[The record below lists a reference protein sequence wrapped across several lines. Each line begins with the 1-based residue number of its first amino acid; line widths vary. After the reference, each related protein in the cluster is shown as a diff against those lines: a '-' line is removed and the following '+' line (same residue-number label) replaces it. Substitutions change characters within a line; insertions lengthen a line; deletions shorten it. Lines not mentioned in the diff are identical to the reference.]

1 MSQIHVFVARHGE
14 TEFNRKGML
23 QGRGIDA
30 PLNDTGRSQAQRLAD
45 YLTHYEA
52 TSIISSSLTRA
63 WQTASFYEE
72 KTDLTVQKN
81 KDLDE
86 MDFGDFEG
94 VSMKEISHELNDLQN
109 GWKNGDVSLKIP
121 GGESPQ
127 EVFERANTA
136 ARTYINGAETQT
148 IMLFIHGR
156 LIRILL
162 SEWLGYGLKNMH
174 KVEHGNGAVNH
185 LVLKN
190 GSFEPVYLNKTDHLE
205 MLTTDRRL

>member
-1 MSQIHVFVARHGE
+1 MRSINVFIARHGE
-14 TEFNRKGML
+14 TEFNRKGIL

-30 PLNDTGRSQAQRLAD
+30 PLNEFGKAQAKHLAG
-45 YLTHYEA
+45 YLTNYEA

-81 KDLDE
+81 TDLDE

-94 VSMKEISHELNDLQN
+94 VYMKEISQELNDLQN
-109 GWKNGDVSLKIP
+109 GWKSGDVSLKIP
-121 GGESPQ
+121 GGESPK
-127 EVFERANTA
+127 EVFERADTA
-136 ARTYINGAETQT
+136 ARSYINGADSQT
-148 IMLFIHGR
+148 IMLFVHGR

-162 SEWLGYGLKNMH
+162 SEWLGFGLRNMH

-185 LVLKN
+185 LVMKN

-205 MLTTDRRL
+205 KLSTD

>member
-1 MSQIHVFVARHGE
+1 MSQIHVFIARHGE

-45 YLTHYEA
+45 YLINYEP

-72 KTDLTVQKN
+72 KTDLTIQKN

-94 VSMKEISHELNDLQN
+94 VNMKEIANELDNLQK
-109 GWKNGDVSLKIP
+109 GWKSGDVSLKIP
-121 GGESPQ
+121 GGESPE
-127 EVFERANTA
+127 EVFGRADAA
-136 ARTYINGAETQT
+136 ARSYINGADSQT

-156 LIRILL
+156 LIRVLL

-174 KVEHGNGAVNH
+174 KVEHRNGAVNH
-185 LVLKN
+185 LILKN
-190 GSFEPVYLNKTDHLE
+190 GSFEPVYMNKTDHLE
-205 MLTTDRRL
+205 MLKTN

>member
-1 MSQIHVFVARHGE
+1 MSHIHVFIARHGE

-30 PLNDTGRSQAQRLAD
+30 PLNEIGKSQAKHLAR
-45 YLTHYEA
+45 YLENYEA

-81 KDLDE
+81 KNLDE

-94 VSMKEISHELNDLQN
+94 VYMNEISKELNDLQN

-121 GGESPQ
+121 GGESPK
-127 EVFERANTA
+127 EVFERADAA
-136 ARTYINGAETQT
+136 ARSYFNGADSKTV
-148 IMLFIHGR
+148 MLFVHGR

-162 SEWLGYGLKNMH
+162 SDWPGYGL
-174 KVEHGNGAVNH
+174 
-185 LVLKN
+185 
-190 GSFEPVYLNKTDHLE
+190 
-205 MLTTDRRL
+205 TTMP

>member
-1 MSQIHVFVARHGE
+1 MSLIHLFVARHGE
-14 TEFNRKGML
+14 TEFNRKGLL

-30 PLNDTGRSQAQRLAD
+30 PLNDLGRTQAKYLAE
-45 YLTHYEA
+45 YLTNYHS

-63 WQTASFYEE
+63 WQTASAYEK
-72 KTDLTVQKN
+72 KTDHTVQKN
-81 KDLDE
+81 RDLDE

-94 VSMKEISHELNDLQN
+94 VYMEEISDELNDLQN

-121 GGESPQ
+121 GGESPE
-127 EVFERANTA
+127 EVFQRADTA
-136 ARTYINGAETQT
+136 ARSYINGADSQT

-162 SEWLGYGLKNMH
+162 SEWLGIGLKNMH

-185 LVLKN
+185 LIFKN
-190 GSFEPVYLNKTDHLE
+190 GSFEPVYLHKTDHLE
-205 MLTTDRRL
+205 MFTTD

>member
-1 MSQIHVFVARHGE
+1 MSQIHVFIARHGE
-14 TEFNRKGML
+14 TEFNRNGML

-45 YLTHYEA
+45 YLINYEP

-72 KTDLTVQKN
+72 KTDLTIQKN

-94 VSMKEISHELNDLQN
+94 VNMKEIANELDNLQK
-109 GWKNGDVSLKIP
+109 GWKSGDVSLKIP
-121 GGESPQ
+121 GGESPE
-127 EVFERANTA
+127 EVFGRADAA
-136 ARTYINGAETQT
+136 ARSYINGADSQT

-156 LIRILL
+156 LIRVLL

-174 KVEHGNGAVNH
+174 KVEHRNGAVNH
-185 LVLKN
+185 LILKN
-190 GSFEPVYLNKTDHLE
+190 GSFEPVYLNKTDHL
-205 MLTTDRRL
+205 